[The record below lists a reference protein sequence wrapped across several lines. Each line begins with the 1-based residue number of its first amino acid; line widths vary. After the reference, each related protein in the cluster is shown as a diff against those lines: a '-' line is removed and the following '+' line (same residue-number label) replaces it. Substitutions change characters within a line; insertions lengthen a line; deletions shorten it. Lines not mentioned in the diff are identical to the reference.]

1 MAKRRKSGDGR
12 SGDSDPTARG
22 AVSSDGLGG
31 SYADLKL
38 AVARAS
44 ASEGQRL
51 AFMRSKTRTAM
62 LRTAY
67 RGVTHEERELKIKI
81 LSAWIREAAKVA
93 GKREAQL
100 ERLDGDPYAAS
111 HLKAKWFLMWHY
123 GATLQHSQTC
133 EREVELIEQE
143 SWLKASSTI
152 SMSRLIQQTCFDK
165 WRQKVRAWKRKVRAR
180 SVRAPGIR
188 ICVRA
193 RSRGL
198 RRCALS
204 HARSRQDGRRARPSS
219 PKASE
224 GVRSGRESLASDQDE
239 SDEPLVRV
247 PRGRGLSLLLE
258 LQVRDRLARFAH
270 SSMNAWVILCR
281 RLRRRP
287 SPSLTR
293 WTMRKR
299 SIRREW
305 KMNCGSFSY
314 RGSPTR
320 EASPA

>member
-123 GATLQHSQTC
+123 GATLQHSETC
-133 EREVELIEQE
+133 EREIELIELE
-143 SWLKASSTI
+143 SRLKASSTM

-165 WRQKVRAWKRKVRAR
+165 WRQKVLMWKVRAR
-180 SVRAPGIR
+180 RPRAGSCTVCTRVRAG
-188 ICVRA
+188 
-193 RSRGL
+193 SLGL
-198 RRCALS
+198 RDA
-204 HARSRQDGRRARPSS
+204 
-219 PKASE
+219 
-224 GVRSGRESLASDQDE
+224 
-239 SDEPLVRV
+239 
-247 PRGRGLSLLLE
+247 
-258 LQVRDRLARFAH
+258 ARFPRAI
-270 SSMNAWVILCR
+270 ATGR
-281 RLRRRP
+281 TP
-287 SPSLTR
+287 SAP
-293 WTMRKR
+293 
-299 SIRREW
+299 
-305 KMNCGSFSY
+305 
-314 RGSPTR
+314 
-320 EASPA
+320 